1 MLSVIFPIRAEAST
15 SYLVE
20 RLARCLERFAP
31 YEGVECVVVNSAS
44 APAHAKNSSLMIVCS
59 CSMITAKDVEEAI
72 HALRTRDPFV
82 VLTPG
87 LIYRELG
94 KRPSCGSC
102 LPLVSRLMVGYDEE
116 GPSSAASIPHRS
128 PLEQP

>member
-1 MLSVIFPIRAEAST
+1 
-15 SYLVE
+15 
-20 RLARCLERFAP
+20 
-31 YEGVECVVVNSAS
+31 
-44 APAHAKNSSLMIVCS
+44 MIVCS
-59 CSMITAKDVEEAI
+59 CSMITAKDVEDAI

-87 LIYRELG
+87 LIYREMN

-102 LPLVSRLMVGYDEE
+102 LPLISRLMVGYDEE

-128 PLEQP
+128 PIEELE

>member
-1 MLSVIFPIRAEAST
+1 
-15 SYLVE
+15 
-20 RLARCLERFAP
+20 
-31 YEGVECVVVNSAS
+31 
-44 APAHAKNSSLMIVCS
+44 
-59 CSMITAKDVEEAI
+59 MITAKDVEDAI

-87 LIYRELG
+87 LVYREMN

-102 LPLVSRLMVGYDEE
+102 LPLISRLMVGYDEE

-128 PLEQP
+128 PIEELE